1 MTAIAFTLNCL
12 LVFLLLAAMMVGL
25 KLEKRLR
32 GLRDSHKGFAQ
43 AALDL
48 NAAIARAEGG
58 LAEMRKALKDA
69 EETLTERVDEA
80 RAAARKLEAAMQKA
94 GAVPQPAGVV
104 TARPEPRAMAPAETV
119 SREEDLD
126 SLPIKDLLARLR
138 KELPIEDRGEA
149 QVLDLRDRM
158 AAPANPRSRA
168 RVDDDLFDLDLPRR
182 AGAAR

>member
-25 KLEKRLR
+25 RLEKRLR

-48 NAAIARAEGG
+48 NAAIARAENG
-58 LAEMRKALKDA
+58 LGDMRKALHEA

-94 GAVPQPAGVV
+94 QAVPQPPA
-104 TARPEPRAMAPAETV
+104 ARGEPAARLRSESARTD
-119 SREEDLD
+119 DLD
-126 SLPIKDLLARLR
+126 GLPIKDLLARLR
-138 KELPIEDRGEA
+138 SSLPLEDRGEA
-149 QVLDLRDRM
+149 RVLELRDRV
-158 AAPANPRSRA
+158 APPSSARSRA

>member
-12 LVFLLLAAMMVGL
+12 LVFLLMAAMMVGL
-25 KLEKRLR
+25 RLEKRLR

-58 LAEMRKALKDA
+58 LGEMRKALHEA

-94 GAVPQPAGVV
+94 QAIPQPPSAQ
-104 TARPEPRAMAPAETV
+104 AEPRAAAA
-119 SREEDLD
+119 RADDLD
-126 SLPIKDLLARLR
+126 GLPIKDLLARLR
-138 KELPIEDRGEA
+138 SSLPIEDRGEA
-149 QVLDLRDRM
+149 RVLELRDRV
-158 AAPANPRSRA
+158 ASPSSARSRA
-168 RVDDDLFDLDLPRR
+168 RIDDDLFDLDMPRR